1 MDNLLPHQR
10 FSYFILII
18 YCKIIFLNLD
28 ISHKNQIIYQKVLF
42 LWVVFDLN

>member
-1 MDNLLPHQR
+1 MDSLLLYQR

-28 ISHKNQIIYQKVLF
+28 ISHKNQIIFQQVLI
-42 LWVVFDLN
+42 LLVVFD